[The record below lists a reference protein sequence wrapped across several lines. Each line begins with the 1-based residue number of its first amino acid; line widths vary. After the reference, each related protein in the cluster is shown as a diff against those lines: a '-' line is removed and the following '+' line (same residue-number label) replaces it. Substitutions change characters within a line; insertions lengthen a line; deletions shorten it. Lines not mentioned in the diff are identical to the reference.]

1 MNSDN
6 EWGANME
13 IQFCFL
19 LLFIYRLSK
28 AIQWVDRECD
38 RQSLPKTNIAV
49 SKVCTR
55 IQRCTT
61 TTPPH
66 CKRQYEGGLV
76 VFPVPIH
83 IRGKMGRR
91 KFRMAK
97 QSSANKRL
105 HL

>member
-6 EWGANME
+6 EWGENME

-28 AIQWVDRECD
+28 AIHWVDRECD

-61 TTPPH
+61 TSHHTV
-66 CKRQYEGGLV
+66 KDNTKAAL
-76 VFPVPIH
+76 
-83 IRGKMGRR
+83 
-91 KFRMAK
+91 
-97 QSSANKRL
+97 SSFL
-105 HL
+105 FLFT